1 MQAAMEM
8 AVRELHVR
16 LKVHDDGRIEPLGG
30 SLLPPGEHEAVVL
43 ISETPRS
50 KAFSMEDFPVHR
62 GDWDHNVSLR
72 REDMYG
78 DDGR

>member
-1 MQAAMEM
+1 M
-8 AVRELHVR
+8 RELHVR

-30 SLLPPGEHEAVVL
+30 VLPPGEHEAVVL
-43 ISETPRS
+43 IREPPQG
-50 KAFSMEDFPVHR
+50 KPFSMEDFPVHHGER
-62 GDWDHNVSLR
+62 DHTVSLR